1 MSIASADLIKA
12 IHTAWDASTLSTTFQ
27 ALWPSDSQNS
37 EFFELLDQ
45 EAPGGQPFPYAVTD
59 ETTSVTVNRMSGGV
73 TSLREVRD
81 IEVRIN
87 VFATDVD
94 GDNRTSKEIAA
105 YLAEEIMKV
114 FGGHPTV
121 NPTAT
126 ITLDNG
132 NHLITEYQNDFG
144 VRTAD
149 DFFQW
154 VVIYLFRIDVPVAV

>member
-12 IHTAWDASTLSTTFQ
+12 INTTWDASTLPTSFQ
-27 ALWPSDSQNS
+27 ALWPSDSQNT
-37 EFFELLDQ
+37 EFFELYDQ
-45 EAPGGQPFPYAVTD
+45 EAPARQPFPYAATE
-59 ETTSVTVNRMSGGV
+59 ETGSVTVNRMSKE
-73 TSLREVRD
+73 TNDLWEVRD
-81 IEVRIN
+81 VEVRFN
-87 VFATDVD
+87 VYATDVS

-121 NPTAT
+121 NPTGT